1 MYKRQVYGRRLYL
14 PEIHAQNQAMRKGA
28 ERAAINA
35 PMQGTAADIIKRAM
49 IAVDGWLQDSG
60 IDARIILQVHD
71 ELVLEVREELID
83 EVSAKLKSLMS
94 GAADLDVPLLVEVGV
109 GANWDEAH

>member
-1 MYKRQVYGRRLYL
+1 
-14 PEIHAQNQAMRKGA
+14 
-28 ERAAINA
+28 
-35 PMQGTAADIIKRAM
+35 M